1 MTGQNVM
8 TNDFYVY
15 LHIRND
21 TGEVFYVGKGR
32 KKRATRTD
40 GRNDYWKRIV
50 QKSGGF
56 SVKYVFS
63 NLTESEAFD
72 LEIKTIQELK
82 NQGVN
87 LCNLT
92 DGGEG
97 LSGIVPTKDHREKIS
112 LAKAGIKRPIDVVQ
126 RSAEARRKKMIGKK
140 FGRLTVVEQDGE
152 RKAGRHPRWVCKC
165 DCGNVVTRSAPAL
178 RQGREPSCGCAARD
192 FQRQKYDL
200 TGKKFGR
207 LLVVKAES
215 ASNSKRN
222 IVWKCL
228 CDCGNET
235 VSVGSDLRRGHKKS
249 CGCLHSDVI
258 RQINKQRGSNE

>member
-1 MTGQNVM
+1 MIAQ
-8 TNDFYVY
+8 
-15 LHIRND
+15 
-21 TGEVFYVGKGR
+21 
-32 KKRATRTD
+32 
-40 GRNDYWKRIV
+40 
-50 QKSGGF
+50 
-56 SVKYVFS
+56 
-63 NLTESEAFD
+63 
-72 LEIKTIQELK
+72 LE
-82 NQGVN
+82 
-87 LCNLT
+87 
-92 DGGEG
+92 
-97 LSGIVPTKDHREKIS
+97 
-112 LAKAGIKRPIDVVQ
+112 
-126 RSAEARRKKMIGKK
+126 MIGKK

-165 DCGNVVTRSAPAL
+165 DCGNVVTKSAPAL

-235 VSVGSDLRRGHKKS
+235 QAVGSELRSGHKRS
-249 CGCLHSDVI
+249 CGCLHLDVLLETHTKHGHA
-258 RQINKQRGSNE
+258 RAGQLSPTYVSWASMHTRCSNENSSNFKHYGWRGISVCERWKSFENFLADMGERPDGMSLDRIDVDGNYEPSNCKWSHQSEQVKNQRRYKNVK